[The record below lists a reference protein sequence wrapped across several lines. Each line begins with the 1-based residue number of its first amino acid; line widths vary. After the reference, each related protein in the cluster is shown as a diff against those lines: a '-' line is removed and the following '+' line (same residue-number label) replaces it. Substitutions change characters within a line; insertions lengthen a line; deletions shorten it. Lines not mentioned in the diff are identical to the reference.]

1 MSSIISDMP
10 TIIMGIYADAFNGP
24 LTPIASSDEE
34 EKAQDSDIP
43 KAQDSNIPKAP
54 NSDLEEGEISEPD
67 KGPVRFPRFQ
77 CSAYTTHFKQS
88 KSTLGRKRR
97 WGLRRVGIQDRK
109 KLIKAEND
117 KYLKNVMVFMIMI
130 FNVA

>member
-1 MSSIISDMP
+1 MSSSIISDMP
-10 TIIMGIYADAFNGP
+10 TVIMGIYADAFDGP

-34 EKAQDSDIP
+34 GKARDSDIL
-43 KAQDSNIPKAP
+43 KAP

-67 KGPVRFPRFQ
+67 KGPVSLPSPQFQ
-77 CSAYTTHFKQS
+77 RSAYTTHFKQS

-97 WGLRRVGIQDRK
+97 RRLRRAGIQNRK
-109 KLIKAEND
+109 QLIKAEND
-117 KYLKNVMVFMIMI
+117 KYLKSVMVFMIMI